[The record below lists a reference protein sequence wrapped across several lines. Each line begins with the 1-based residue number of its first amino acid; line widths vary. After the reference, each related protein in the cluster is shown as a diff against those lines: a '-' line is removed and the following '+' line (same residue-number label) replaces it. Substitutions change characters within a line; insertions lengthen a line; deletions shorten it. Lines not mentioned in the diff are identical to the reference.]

1 MNNAMTWFEIPA
13 LDYDR
18 AKTFYTT
25 ILGLEITDMPMPDG
39 KYGFFPHNKDGYG
52 SGGGIMQHES
62 MKPTT
67 DGPNLY
73 LDAGEDLS
81 IALAKV
87 EPAGGKIIQP
97 KMAIGENGFMALF
110 IDTEGNKIALHS
122 MK

>member
-1 MNNAMTWFEIPA
+1 MNNAITWFEIPA

-18 AKTFYTT
+18 AKIFYSAV
-25 ILGLEITDMPMPDG
+25 LDVEISDMSMPEG
-39 KYGFFPHNKDGYG
+39 KYGFFPHNREGYG

-81 IALAKV
+81 ISLAKV
-87 EPAGGKIIQP
+87 EPAGGKVMQP
-97 KMAIGENGFMALF
+97 KTPIGENGFMALF
-110 IDTEGNKIALHS
+110 MDTEGNKMALHS
-122 MK
+122 IK

>member
-1 MNNAMTWFEIPA
+1 MNNPITWFEIPA

-18 AKTFYTT
+18 AKKFYTT
-25 ILGLEITDMPMPDG
+25 ILDLEITDMPMPDG
-39 KYGFFPHNKDGYG
+39 KYGFFKHEKENYG
-52 SGGGIMQHES
+52 TGGGIMKHES

-67 DGPNLY
+67 DGPNMY

-87 EPAGGKIIQP
+87 EPAGGKIIHP
-97 KMAIGENGFMALF
+97 KMAIGENGFMAIF
-110 IDTEGNKIALHS
+110 IDSEGNKMAFHS

>member
-1 MNNAMTWFEIPA
+1 MKNPITWFEIPA

-18 AKTFYTT
+18 AKKFYST
-25 ILGLEITDMPMPDG
+25 ILEVEITDMPMPEG
-39 KYGFFPHNKDGYG
+39 KYGFFPHFKDDYG

-110 IDTEGNKIALHS
+110 IDTEGNKMALHS

>member
-1 MNNAMTWFEIPA
+1 MSNPITWFEIPA

-18 AKTFYTT
+18 AKKFYATV
-25 ILGLEITDMPMPDG
+25 LAVEITDMPMPEG
-39 KYGFFPHNKDGYG
+39 KYGFFPHDKEGYG

-67 DGPNLY
+67 DGPNMY
-73 LDAGEDLS
+73 LDGGEDLAE
-81 IALAKV
+81 ALAKV

-97 KMAIGENGFMALF
+97 KTAIGENGFMALF
-110 IDTEGNKIALHS
+110 IDTEGNKMAFHS